1 MREGGAIEGQMN
13 YCGRLLDCDSGT
25 AINYIPPPY
34 PLPPHPR
41 CTALN
46 MMKVCFGWICYHQRW
61 RPHLIWYHQSHL
73 WKCTFD
79 AYFWTIP
86 SGADGSIMDAFASA
100 FGLTLPRII
109 VKWRKR
115 PKSSLSFEGVQTWKY
130 WYFEASDCCWEKYFS
145 NLGLGLLTK
154 TSPSNLFTRVFY
166 FPSSKQWLWFP
177 WTNKVSLFLWKP
189 IWFQRLRLI
198 WLSGKYLSN

>member
-1 MREGGAIEGQMN
+1 MERKNERGGSNRRANE
-13 YCGRLLDCDSGT
+13 LLRKVIGLWLWHCNQLYS
-25 AINYIPPPY
+25 
-34 PLPPHPR
+34 PHPP
-41 CTALN
+41 ALHN
-46 MMKVCFGWICYHQRW
+46 IRKDEGVFWIGHLENHICFIKVKDDD
-61 RPHLIWYHQSHL
+61 HL
-73 WKCTFD
+73 WRCTFD

-177 WTNKVSLFLWKP
+177 WTNKVSLFFWKP